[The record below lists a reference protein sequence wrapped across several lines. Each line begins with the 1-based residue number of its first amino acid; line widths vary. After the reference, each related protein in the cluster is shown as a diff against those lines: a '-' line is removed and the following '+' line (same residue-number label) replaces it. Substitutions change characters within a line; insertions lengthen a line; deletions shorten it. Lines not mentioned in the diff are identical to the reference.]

1 MWEKRVKDLFAAF
14 VLGNGLLDLIAPRQR
29 LLLWLIG
36 PEELRNVILWFADH
50 PTAYRLRGVARV
62 GIGIWLALR
71 QYEELKR
78 ELADAELAEA
88 RRPWRRRLFGG

>member
-1 MWEKRVKDLFAAF
+1 MWAKRVKDLFAAF

-36 PEELRNVILWFADH
+36 PEELRKVILWFADH
-50 PTAYRLRGVARV
+50 PTVYRLRGVARV

-78 ELADAELAEA
+78 ELAEAELAEA
-88 RRPWRRRLFGG
+88 RHPWWRMLFGG